1 MRDLKHLYEFEKL
14 LLDANNELVQKAKA
28 EGGIALGYTCYH
40 IPEVL
45 LNCGNCF
52 SVRLRAPRTGS
63 MDIATYYMSNF
74 LCGFSKAILERAI
87 EGGYNFLNA
96 LLASETCS
104 EMNRTA
110 EHFELLDLVSEDKFF
125 VTFLDMPFKIEEHT
139 VKHYVNQTRL
149 KILDKIIAAADK
161 CDN

>member
-1 MRDLKHLYEFEKL
+1 MKDLKHLYTFEKL
-14 LLDANNELVQKAKA
+14 LEEANNELVKKATQD
-28 EGGIALGYTCYH
+28 GGIALGYTCYH

-87 EGGYNFLNA
+87 E
-96 LLASETCS
+96 
-104 EMNRTA
+104 
-110 EHFELLDLVSEDKFF
+110 ELSK
-125 VTFLDMPFKIEEHT
+125 
-139 VKHYVNQTRL
+139 
-149 KILDKIIAAADK
+149 
-161 CDN
+161 